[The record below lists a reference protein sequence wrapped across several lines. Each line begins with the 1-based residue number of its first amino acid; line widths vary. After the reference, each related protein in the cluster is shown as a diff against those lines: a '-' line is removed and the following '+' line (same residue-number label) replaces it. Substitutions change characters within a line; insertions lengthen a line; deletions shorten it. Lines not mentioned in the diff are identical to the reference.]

1 MQETKTIRNYE
12 YAMNY
17 RDDMEIVVVHL
28 ILFILLN
35 IILSYLFINN
45 NTSSYILYSIWFSP
59 ISAFLLFY
67 INKCHKFNLTKIII
81 SIINRIFFKF
91 DNKYANLILDRI
103 YLYNNNDSQLYQ
115 SKVSKLLEYMQSP
128 YANQEILNDIKE
140 LDNKTILLIDEDM
153 KNPSNGQHLSKA
165 CFDLI
170 YLEIGDIEKKVNI
183 SKEEYQQKQEKLEQQ
198 KEHLEQFLENLK
210 KS

>member
-12 YAMNY
+12 NAMDY
-17 RDDMEIVVVHL
+17 RDDMEIVVVNL

-35 IILSYLFINN
+35 IILSYLFTN
-45 NTSSYILYSIWFSP
+45 NTSSYILYSVWFSP

-81 SIINRIFFKF
+81 SFINRIFFKF

-103 YLYNNNDSQLYQ
+103 YLYNNNDSQLYK
-115 SKVSKLLEYMQSP
+115 SKISKLLEYMQSP

-140 LDNKTILLIDEDM
+140 LDNKIILLIDEDV
-153 KNPSNGQHLSKA
+153 KNKNNKTHISKA
-165 CFDLI
+165 CFDII
-170 YLEIGDIEKKVNI
+170 YSEISDIEKKFDI
-183 SKEEYQQKQEKLEQQ
+183 SKEEYQQEQEKLEQQ
-198 KEHLEQFLENLK
+198 QKEHLKSFLENLK
-210 KS
+210 K